1 MEGMSITAERVADQ
15 LAGLASAGLDLD
27 TYSAG
32 ALEILRRAVPFE
44 SACLASTDPSTQ
56 LITRTHKI
64 DLPDAKDPEFA
75 RYEYGVEDVNKFADL
90 AQRDVPVG
98 VLSLDTGGRPDQ
110 SARYRE
116 FLVPYFDQ
124 GNELRAA
131 FQSDGLTWGL
141 LGLYRPTSGAGFSPA
156 EASFVGR
163 VASTIAEG
171 LRASLVASVASGSEL
186 DHGPAVLVVDSD
198 DQVVRVSGA
207 AEQRLAELGGDAWG
221 QLPMSL
227 LSIVGAARG
236 FAAGT
241 HGGAPR
247 ARVRMPSGQWL
258 VVHASPLAGPD
269 GAVEEVVIT
278 LEEARPP
285 DVVPLV
291 VAALGLT
298 AREREVVQLVL
309 SGAST
314 QEIAKKLHLSPYT
327 VQDHLKA
334 IFSKAGV
341 NSRRELTSKV
351 FFEQYAPRIGGEVG
365 PSGWF
370 RDP

>member
-1 MEGMSITAERVADQ
+1 MSITAERVADQ
-15 LAGLASAGLDLD
+15 LSGLATAGLDLD
-27 TYSAG
+27 TFSAG

-44 SACLASTDPSTQ
+44 SACIASTDPATQ
-56 LITRTHKI
+56 LITRTAKI
-64 DLPDAKDPEFA
+64 ELPDAKDPEFA
-75 RYEYGVEDVNKFADL
+75 RFEYGVEDVNKFADIVK
-90 AQRDVPVG
+90 RDVPVG
-98 VLSLDTGGRPDQ
+98 VLSIDTDGRPEQ
-110 SARYRE
+110 SSRYRD

-124 GNELRAA
+124 GNELRAV

-141 LGLYRPTSGAGFSPA
+141 LGLYRPTSSTGFSPA

-163 VASTIAEG
+163 VATVIAEG
-171 LRASLVASVASGSEL
+171 LRASLVASVISAAEITE
-186 DHGPAVLVVDSD
+186 GPAVLVVGANNE
-198 DQVVRVSGA
+198 VVRVSGA
-207 AEQRLAELGGDAWG
+207 AEQRLAELGGDPWG
-221 QLPMSL
+221 ELPMSL

-236 FAAGT
+236 FASGT
-241 HGGAPR
+241 YGGAPR
-247 ARVRMPSGQWL
+247 ARVRTPSGHWL

-269 GAVEEVVIT
+269 GVVEEVVVT

-285 DVVPLV
+285 EVVPLV

-309 SGAST
+309 TGAST
-314 QEIAKKLHLSPYT
+314 QEIAGQLHLSPYT

-334 IFSKAGV
+334 VFGKAGV

-351 FFEQYAPRIGGEVG
+351 FFEQYAPRIGSDVG

-370 RDP
+370 REG